1 MINHIN
7 TSKNIPKV
15 LFFLLFIF
23 SSYEIFAA
31 EGGPCKDYGDCDEKW
46 GQKVVA
52 HVVPCSTN
60 FESLKRFLKTRLRDY
75 EIPKDLVGVKEI
87 KTDSIN
93 WKKKA

>member
-1 MINHIN
+1 MPELVENKILDFL
-7 TSKNIPKV
+7 V
-15 LFFLLFIF
+15 LG
-23 SSYEIFAA
+23 AA
-31 EGGPCKDYGDCDEKW
+31 GIRVADEKW

-87 KTDSIN
+87 KSDSIN